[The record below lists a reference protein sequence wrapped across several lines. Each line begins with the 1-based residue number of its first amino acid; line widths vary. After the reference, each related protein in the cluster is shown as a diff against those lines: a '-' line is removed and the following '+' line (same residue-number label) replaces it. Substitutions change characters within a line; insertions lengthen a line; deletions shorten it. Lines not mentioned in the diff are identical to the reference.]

1 MTSEDHAA
9 VSWYGA
15 RDTRKIRGYFPGT
28 IGEDDPEDET
38 ITPED
43 IEMQGKVV
51 SVIQTVNG

>member
-1 MTSEDHAA
+1 LVRGERYIEKSVGTSLEL
-9 VSWYGA
+9 
-15 RDTRKIRGYFPGT
+15 

-51 SVIQTVNG
+51 YVIQTVNG